1 MLEALTP
8 QPQDKILVLMAQ
20 FREDPRAGKIDLG
33 VGVYKDATG
42 LTPVMRAVKTAE
54 KQLWEREVTKTY
66 TGLAGEPAFHAAM
79 TNLILG
85 PGFADRAAV
94 AATPGGTGAL
104 HQALE
109 LIKMASPKATV
120 WVSDPTWPNHTS
132 IIRYLGLNIAEYRYF
147 DAKTCGIDLPG
158 LLEELGKV
166 QAIQVLPDAIRLTI
180 EGPLVVSDVNRGDSI
195 SVSGACLTAVEH
207 DATSFTADVM
217 QETLKLTSLD
227 GIQVGDPVNLER
239 AMTAA
244 TRFGG
249 HVVLGHVDGVG
260 EVISREPS
268 ENWEWVRVSVPK
280 ELMKYVVLKGSIT
293 LDGISLTV
301 NELGEDW
308 VGLSLIPETL
318 SLTTLGSKQPGSK
331 VNVEVDVMAKHIE
344 RLIEARNN

>member
-1 MLEALTP
+1 M
-8 QPQDKILVLMAQ
+8 
-20 FREDPRAGKIDLG
+20 F
-33 VGVYKDATG
+33 TG
-42 LTPVMRAVKTAE
+42 
-54 KQLWEREVTKTY
+54 
-66 TGLAGEPAFHAAM
+66 
-79 TNLILG
+79 
-85 PGFADRAAV
+85 
-94 AATPGGTGAL
+94 
-104 HQALE
+104 
-109 LIKMASPKATV
+109 
-120 WVSDPTWPNHTS
+120 
-132 IIRYLGLNIAEYRYF
+132 II
-147 DAKTCGIDLPG
+147 
-158 LLEELGKV
+158 EELGKV
-166 QAIQVLPDAIRLTI
+166 KAIQVLPDAIRLTI

-227 GIQVGDPVNLER
+227 GIQVGDQVNLER

-318 SLTTLGSKQPGSK
+318 SLTTMGSKKPGSK

>member
-1 MLEALTP
+1 M
-8 QPQDKILVLMAQ
+8 
-20 FREDPRAGKIDLG
+20 F
-33 VGVYKDATG
+33 TG
-42 LTPVMRAVKTAE
+42 IV
-54 KQLWEREVTKTY
+54 
-66 TGLAGEPAFHAAM
+66 
-79 TNLILG
+79 
-85 PGFADRAAV
+85 
-94 AATPGGTGAL
+94 
-104 HQALE
+104 
-109 LIKMASPKATV
+109 
-120 WVSDPTWPNHTS
+120 
-132 IIRYLGLNIAEYRYF
+132 
-147 DAKTCGIDLPG
+147 
-158 LLEELGKV
+158 EELGKV
-166 QAIQVLPDAIRLTI
+166 KAIEVLPDAIRLTI

-227 GIQVGDPVNLER
+227 GIKVGDPVNLER

-268 ENWEWVRVSVPK
+268 ENWEWVRISVPK

-301 NELGEDW
+301 NELGDDW

-318 SLTTLGSKQPGSK
+318 SLTTLGSKKPGSK

>member
-1 MLEALTP
+1 M
-8 QPQDKILVLMAQ
+8 
-20 FREDPRAGKIDLG
+20 F
-33 VGVYKDATG
+33 TG
-42 LTPVMRAVKTAE
+42 
-54 KQLWEREVTKTY
+54 
-66 TGLAGEPAFHAAM
+66 
-79 TNLILG
+79 
-85 PGFADRAAV
+85 
-94 AATPGGTGAL
+94 
-104 HQALE
+104 
-109 LIKMASPKATV
+109 
-120 WVSDPTWPNHTS
+120 
-132 IIRYLGLNIAEYRYF
+132 II
-147 DAKTCGIDLPG
+147 
-158 LLEELGKV
+158 EELGKV
-166 QAIQVLPDAIRLTI
+166 KAIQVLPDAIRLTI

-318 SLTTLGSKQPGSK
+318 SLTTLGSKKSGSK

>member
-1 MLEALTP
+1 M
-8 QPQDKILVLMAQ
+8 
-20 FREDPRAGKIDLG
+20 F
-33 VGVYKDATG
+33 TG
-42 LTPVMRAVKTAE
+42 
-54 KQLWEREVTKTY
+54 
-66 TGLAGEPAFHAAM
+66 
-79 TNLILG
+79 
-85 PGFADRAAV
+85 
-94 AATPGGTGAL
+94 
-104 HQALE
+104 
-109 LIKMASPKATV
+109 
-120 WVSDPTWPNHTS
+120 
-132 IIRYLGLNIAEYRYF
+132 II
-147 DAKTCGIDLPG
+147 
-158 LLEELGKV
+158 EELGSVK
-166 QAIQVLPDAIRLTI
+166 AIDVLPDAIRLTI

-227 GIQVGDPVNLER
+227 GIKVGDPVNLER

-260 EVISREPS
+260 EVVSREPS
-268 ENWEWVRVSVPK
+268 ENWEWVRVSIPK

-301 NELGEDW
+301 NELGDNW

-318 SLTTLGSKQPGSK
+318 AVTTLGSKKPGSK